1 MEISVIGNSQVKF
14 GRTDFACREL
24 GYVILKNNCRFSKG
38 GVCFGQN
45 LRLKKGGGIGLKAIQ
60 AEPVREVK
68 NKPSGSRT
76 RSKQVCFLSSFT
88 FFYVFFF
95 VNILLLLFGW

>member
-1 MEISVIGNSQVKF
+1 LEISVIGSSQVKF

-45 LRLKKGGGIGLKAIQ
+45 LRLKRGGGIGLKAIH
-60 AEPVREVK
+60 AEPVREMK
-68 NKPSGSRT
+68 SKPSGSRT

-88 FFYVFFF
+88 FLCLCFFFF
-95 VNILLLLFGW
+95 VVNI

>member
-1 MEISVIGNSQVKF
+1 MELSVIGGSQVKL

-45 LRLKKGGGIGLKAIQ
+45 LRLKKSGNGMMSLKAVH
-60 AEPVREVK
+60 AEPIREM
-68 NKPSGSRT
+68 KPSGSGT
-76 RSKQVCFLSSFT
+76 KSKPVCFVS
-88 FFYVFFF
+88 
-95 VNILLLLFGW
+95 

>member
-1 MEISVIGNSQVKF
+1 MEISVIGSSQVKF

-45 LRLKKGGGIGLKAIQ
+45 LRLKKGGGIGLKAIH
-60 AEPVREVK
+60 AEPVREIK
-68 NKPSGSRT
+68 NKPSAGSRT
-76 RSKQVCFLSSFT
+76 RSKQVCVLSSFT
-88 FFYVFFF
+88 FFFLTVAFWL
-95 VNILLLLFGW
+95 VRKV